1 MKLDLSNVSIDAVRV
16 TASKKNSGGAVC
28 RIDLTATMTKK
39 ARKALGFATTDDA
52 GNERE
57 WPPAPEKA
65 GKLAVS
71 FDATMLNLKSKQGNT
86 LGDPEEL
93 ECKVSLADGFS
104 WKFKDRKDETNTTV
118 LFSFSA
124 RTADLDSALLAV
136 SYKFSS
142 SSGDNTGTLTY
153 NKPGTG
159 TAVDMSPDPN
169 QGDLEES
176 EAPAPTAAERKAA
189 RDAESE
195 KKKALRKGISPVN

>member
-16 TASKKNSGGAVC
+16 TSSKKNSGGAVC
-28 RIDLTATMTKK
+28 KIDLTATMAKK
-39 ARKALGFATTDDA
+39 ARTALGFATTDES

-71 FDATMLNLKSKQGNT
+71 FDATMLNLKAKQGNT
-86 LGDPEEL
+86 LGEPEEL

-104 WKFKDRKDETNTTV
+104 WKFEDPKEETNTTV

-136 SYKFSS
+136 GYKFSS

-153 NKPGTG
+153 NKPGRG
-159 TAVDMSPDPN
+159 TKVDMSGDDDN
-169 QGDLEES
+169 QEVLPLDSETEES
-176 EAPAPTAAERKAA
+176 EDAPRRRGRPRK
-189 RDAESE
+189 DQT
-195 KKKALRKGISPVN
+195 VQ